1 MHKETIIQ
9 SGNTGN
15 AQKALIMLHGRGSS
29 AQNILSLSLQ
39 LQVPDYALY
48 APQATNNTW
57 YPHPFLAEPSRN
69 EPWLS
74 AALTLVE
81 KTVQK
86 ITQRGIDGENIYFAG
101 FSQGACLTLEYVA
114 RNAQKYGGVAAF
126 TGGLIG
132 DKIYTEHYK
141 GRFEGTP
148 VFIGTGDPDP
158 HIPMERIHNSAD
170 VFEHMDADVTKKLYK
185 NMAHTITQ
193 EEIDTVNHLIFN

>member
-141 GRFEGTP
+141 GRFEG
-148 VFIGTGDPDP
+148 
-158 HIPMERIHNSAD
+158 
-170 VFEHMDADVTKKLYK
+170 
-185 NMAHTITQ
+185 
-193 EEIDTVNHLIFN
+193 